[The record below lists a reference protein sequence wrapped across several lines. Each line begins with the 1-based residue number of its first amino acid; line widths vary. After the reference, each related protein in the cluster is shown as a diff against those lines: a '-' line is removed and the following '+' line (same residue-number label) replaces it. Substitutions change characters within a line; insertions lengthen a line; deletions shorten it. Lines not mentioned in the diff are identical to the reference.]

1 MKYNPYIQSD
11 FESGGIE
18 NLDNLT
24 KEDALLREILEER
37 YITFYGQ
44 IEGFNDVRRTRKELH
59 GIKLMPN
66 SGDKLPGD
74 FYTHSLRL
82 MPIQILPIHLLVS
95 FSQKDLI
102 NEVLQF
108 FNFLIIFFQWFFT
121 RTCLK

>member
-18 NLDNLT
+18 NLDNIT

-66 SGDKLPGD
+66 SGDKLPERFLYPQSEID
-74 FYTHSLRL
+74 ANPNTPS
-82 MPIQILPIHLLVS
+82 PIPG
-95 FSQKDLI
+95 FFEPTRI
-102 NEVLQF
+102 N
-108 FNFLIIFFQWFFT
+108 
-121 RTCLK
+121 K